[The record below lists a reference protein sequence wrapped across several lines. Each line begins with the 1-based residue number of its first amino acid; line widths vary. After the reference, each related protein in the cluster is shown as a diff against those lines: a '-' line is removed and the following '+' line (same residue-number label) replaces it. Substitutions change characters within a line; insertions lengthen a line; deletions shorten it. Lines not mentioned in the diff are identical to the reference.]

1 MRTLEDVRIV
11 LAKPAIDNPIPVSTE
26 ISGYQSF
33 DTSFYPRAAVDVEPR
48 GYTHRRN
55 PSNWPRTALIA
66 NLVITDGARVAGP
79 AGPTVL

>member
-55 PSNWPRTALIA
+55 PSNWPRTEPRAEWSCSPSFSAI
-66 NLVITDGARVAGP
+66 VKRKHS
-79 AGPTVL
+79 